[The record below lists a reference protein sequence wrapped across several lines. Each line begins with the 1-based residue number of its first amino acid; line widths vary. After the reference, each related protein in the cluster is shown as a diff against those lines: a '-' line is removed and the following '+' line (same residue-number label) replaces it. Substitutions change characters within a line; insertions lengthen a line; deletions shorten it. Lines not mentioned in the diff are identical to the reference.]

1 MRVSGVDLLFDIRHI
16 DQSGIGT
23 YIRTHLPVLEKS
35 MNDRNLVLAV
45 LADKTSMPAVHHNTR
60 VILGDPPNAPMYSLR
75 EQRTWAKA
83 LGTARP
89 GAVWL
94 PHYPYA
100 LALLGPRYRR
110 VDTFVTV
117 HDAIHLL
124 EPAISDQSLA
134 RRMYARTMLTLDA
147 LRCTRIF
154 TPSQATADELIE
166 ITPRAKVTVT
176 PIPVDEVWF
185 SPVDTTLS
193 PAKQPYLLYVGNVKR
208 HKNIGVLLDAFA
220 EISADIP
227 HKLVVAGGGA
237 SLRTQDRDVDRQ
249 VDALGD
255 RVYLAGRL
263 EFEALRAL
271 VAGAD
276 LLIMPSLHEGAG
288 LPPLEAMASRT
299 AVLASAIPALRETC
313 GDGAAYFD
321 PRDRLELAGLIEKFC
336 RDDDAREALAE
347 RGYAH
352 VVKRQSEIVPTATAN
367 QICTALEGN
376 R

>member
-1 MRVSGVDLLFDIRHI
+1 MRDSGADLLFDVRHVE
-16 DQSGIGT
+16 QSGIGT

-45 LADKTSMPAVHHNTR
+45 LADKATLPAVQQNTR
-60 VILGDPPNAPMYSLR
+60 VILADPANAPMYSLA

-83 LGTARP
+83 LRTVRP
-89 GAVWL
+89 RAVWL

-100 LALLGPRYRR
+100 LALLGPRYRH
-110 VDTFVTV
+110 VETFITV

-124 EPAISDQSLA
+124 EPAISDQSLP

-154 TPSQATADELIE
+154 TPSQATADEVID

-193 PAKQPYLLYVGNVKR
+193 PAKPPYVLYVGNVKR

-220 EISADIP
+220 AIAGDIP
-227 HKLVVAGGGA
+227 HTLVVAGGGA
-237 SLRTQDRDVDRQ
+237 SLRTQDRDVDRR
-249 VDALGD
+249 VDALGE
-255 RVYLAGRL
+255 RVQLTGRL
-263 EFEALRAL
+263 EFDALRAL

-321 PRDRLELAGLIEKFC
+321 PRNHLELAGLIEKFC

-352 VVKRQSEIVPTATAN
+352 VVKRQSEIVPTTTADV
-367 QICTALEGN
+367 ICTALEDN

>member
-1 MRVSGVDLLFDIRHI
+1 MRDSCADLLFDIRHI

-35 MNDRNLVLAV
+35 MSDRNLALAV
-45 LADKTSMPAVHHNTR
+45 LADKTSVPAVQQNTR

-75 EQRTWAKA
+75 EQRAWAKA
-83 LGTARP
+83 LRTARP

-100 LALLGPRYRR
+100 LALLGPRYLR

-147 LRCTRIF
+147 MRCTRIF
-154 TPSQATADELIE
+154 TPSQATADELIQ
-166 ITPRAKVTVT
+166 ITPGAKVTVT

-185 SPVDTTLS
+185 SPVDSTLS
-193 PAKQPYLLYVGNVKR
+193 PAERPYLLYVGNVKR

-220 EISADIP
+220 EISDHIP
-227 HKLVVAGGGA
+227 HTLVVAGGGA

-255 RVYLAGRL
+255 RVQLTGRL

-321 PRDRLELAGLIEKFC
+321 PRDHRELAGLIEKFC
-336 RDDDAREALAE
+336 RDDEAREALAE

-352 VVKRQSEIVPTATAN
+352 VVKRQSEIEPTATADL
-367 QICTALEGN
+367 ICTALEGN